1 MFIWIKVFE
10 DFHFGAATCRRRLLA
25 SCEVLAFP
33 IESRSG
39 VIELIKP
46 YCITDSGLD
55 VDNPATQ
62 EKICTVKSYDAQE
75 VDAILAKAESARAEW
90 AARTAKERAKIM
102 RDWFNL
108 IMAHQKDL
116 AALVTAECG
125 KPLAESMG
133 EVAYGAAFIEWFAE
147 EGKRAYGDVIPT
159 HAPGKRIV
167 TIKQPVGT
175 CAAITPWNFPVAMI
189 ARKVGPALAAGCSIV
204 VKPAEATPLSALA
217 LEALAQLAGIPAD
230 LFRVVPTTDPK
241 LIGKLFCESPLVRK
255 LSFTGST
262 AVGKQLMAQSAGN
275 VQKVSMEL
283 GGNAPFIVFDD
294 ADLDAAIEGFLV
306 SKFRN
311 AGQTCVCANRILV
324 QDSIYDDF
332 VVRMAARTAAL
343 KVGNGANDGV
353 QVGPLITE
361 AATDKVAHL
370 VDAAVA
376 AGAKAETGGVRS
388 RAGAQFYEPTVLS
401 GVTQQMEIARQE
413 IFGPVAPVIRFKD
426 EADAIRI
433 ANDTPYGLA
442 GYFYARDI
450 GRIWRVME
458 GLEYGMVALN
468 DGILS
473 TELAPFGGI
482 KESGIGREG
491 SKYGLDEYLELKY
504 FLIGGL

>member
-1 MFIWIKVFE
+1 MI
-10 DFHFGAATCRRRLLA
+10 D
-25 SCEVLAFP
+25 
-33 IESRSG
+33 
-39 VIELIKP
+39 LIKS
-46 YCITDSGLD
+46 YCISGHGLD

-75 VDAILAKAESARAEW
+75 VNALIAKADSARHEW
-90 AARTAKERAKIM
+90 AARTAKERAKIL

-108 IMAHQKDL
+108 IMANQKDL
-116 AALVTAECG
+116 AALITAECG
-125 KPLAESMG
+125 KPLSESMG
-133 EVAYGAAFIEWFAE
+133 EVAYGGAFIEWFAE

-159 HAPGKRIV
+159 HAAGKRII

-175 CAAITPWNFPVAMI
+175 CAAITPWNFPIAMI

-217 LEALAQLAGIPAD
+217 LEALAQQAGVPVD
-230 LFRVVPTTDPK
+230 VFRVVPTTDPK
-241 LIGKLFCESPLVRK
+241 PIGKLFCESPLIRK

-262 AVGKQLMAQSAGN
+262 AVGKLLLSQSAGN

-294 ADLDAAIEGFLV
+294 ADLDAAIEGFLA

-324 QDSIYDDF
+324 QDGVYDAF
-332 VVRMAARTAAL
+332 VAKMTARTAAL
-343 KVGNGANDGV
+343 KVGNGAEDGV
-353 QVGPLITE
+353 QIGPLITPQ
-361 AATDKVAHL
+361 ATDKVAL
-370 VDAAVA
+370 MVKEAIA
-376 AGAKAETGGVRS
+376 AGAKAETGGARS
-388 RAGAQFYEPTVLS
+388 NAGAQFYEPTVLS
-401 GVTQQMEIARQE
+401 GVTQQMDIAQQE
-413 IFGPVAPVIRFKD
+413 IFGPIAPVIRFAD
-426 EADAIRI
+426 EEEAIKI
-433 ANDTPYGLA
+433 ANDTPYGLSA
-442 GYFYARDI
+442 YFYARDI

-473 TELAPFGGI
+473 TEIAPFGGI

-504 FLIGGL
+504 FLVGGL